1 MQMFFMRISKEEDA
15 TPRAAEGCM
24 LSGKTGPSR
33 CAALGVATALLLF
46 VPVANAIN
54 LSRAEAM
61 RIGKKIWQNECNGTV
76 SGLTSWNSGEN
87 FASLGIGHFIW
98 YPEGMQGPFE
108 ESFPQL
114 VSFIAAHGA
123 KLPNLVLGP
132 GKLHCPWK
140 SRTEFLGA
148 QQTPKMKQLRQFLVD
163 TIDLQAQFMV

>member
-61 RIGKKIWQNECNGTV
+61 RIGRKVWQNECGGTV
-76 SGLTSWNSGEN
+76 AGLTSWNSGEN

-98 YPEGMQGPFE
+98 YPRDQRGPFE
-108 ESFPQL
+108 ESFPKL
-114 VSFIAAHGA
+114 VEFVSARGA
-123 KLPNLVLGP
+123 KLPEFLLSGNDVA
-132 GKLHCPWK
+132 CPWN
-140 SRTEFLGA
+140 SRAEFLRD
-148 QQTPKMKQLRQFLVD
+148 QDSPKMK
-163 TIDLQAQFMV
+163 